1 MVAFHLMKILPQ
13 ENKHK
18 QNHKTKPE
26 SKLNSHKQVLDDVYT
41 HRIQITSS
49 EPEDRNGQKQE
60 GMAQD
65 LIKSGKF
72 KGKK

>member
-1 MVAFHLMKILPQ
+1 MMVAFHLMKILPQ

-41 HRIQITSS
+41 HRI
-49 EPEDRNGQKQE
+49 
-60 GMAQD
+60 
-65 LIKSGKF
+65 
-72 KGKK
+72 